1 MTIYKKS
8 FIITA
13 SFSVISIVI
22 AIILNYGV
30 GEEFWC
36 NVCLGI
42 FGSSLLTA
50 VTSIVG
56 YFVERR
62 SVTEGFY
69 TETLKLLKQLN
80 KYRHDLT
87 LDDKIDFYLLLSDY
101 DITIWNMYIG
111 KMDFFNNSQRK
122 YVYETIYNPLSEV
135 KKMASFH
142 AWHFRMY
149 KNGIGRNE
157 AVMQTFVNE
166 IEPYILEITKHKVPT
181 KDNKEFMATSIEN
194 KIVGEILAE
203 LDGQY
208 YVMMYG
214 KKKANRMREKQNG

>member
-1 MTIYKKS
+1 MSIYKKS

-13 SFSVISIVI
+13 SFSVVSIVI

-69 TETLKLLKQLN
+69 VETLKLLRQLN
-80 KYRHDLT
+80 KYQYDFT
-87 LDDKIDFYLLLSDY
+87 LDDKIDFFLLLSDY
-101 DITIWNMYIG
+101 DITTWDMYIR
-111 KMDFFNNSQRK
+111 KMDFFNNTQRK
-122 YVYETIYNPLSEV
+122 YVHETIYNPLLEV
-135 KKMASFH
+135 KKTASSH
-142 AWHFRMY
+142 AWHFRRY
-149 KNGIGRNE
+149 KNGTGRNE
-157 AVMQTFVNE
+157 AEMQSFVNE
-166 IEPYILEITKHKVPT
+166 IEPYILEITKHKVPAE
-181 KDNKEFMATSIEN
+181 DDKEFIATNIKN
-194 KIVGEILAE
+194 KIVEKILAE

-214 KKKANRMREKQNG
+214 KKKANSMKEKQNG

>member
-1 MTIYKKS
+1 MSIYKKS

-13 SFSVISIVI
+13 SFSVVSIVI

-69 TETLKLLKQLN
+69 VETLKLLRQLN
-80 KYRHDLT
+80 KYQYDFT
-87 LDDKIDFYLLLSDY
+87 LDDKIDFFLLLSDY
-101 DITIWNMYIG
+101 DITTWDMYIR
-111 KMDFFNNSQRK
+111 KMDFFNNTQRK
-122 YVYETIYNPLSEV
+122 YVHGAIYNPLFEV
-135 KKMASFH
+135 RKTASSH
-142 AWHFRMY
+142 AWHFRRR
-149 KNGIGRNE
+149 KNGTGRNE

-166 IEPYILEITKHKVPT
+166 IEPYILKITKYKVPAE
-181 KDNKEFMATSIEN
+181 DGKEFIGTNIKN
-194 KIVGEILAE
+194 KIVEEILAE

-214 KKKANRMREKQNG
+214 KKKANSMKEKQNG